1 MTACQIVDT
10 RSSFKTPR
18 KLLPDSD
25 VESEADSEVIDD
37 EDFEESK
44 PGNYQSY
51 MNVEITEEV

>member
-1 MTACQIVDT
+1 M
-10 RSSFKTPR
+10 
-18 KLLPDSD
+18 PDSD
-25 VESEADSEVIDD
+25 VESEADSEVIDG